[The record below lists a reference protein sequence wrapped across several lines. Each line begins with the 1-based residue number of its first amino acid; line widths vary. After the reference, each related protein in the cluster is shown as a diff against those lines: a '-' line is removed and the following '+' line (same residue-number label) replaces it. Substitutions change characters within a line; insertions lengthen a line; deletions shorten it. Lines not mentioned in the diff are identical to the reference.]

1 MSDFVAA
8 LPPIELPLV
17 LKLYPAGLLEH
28 RFSGRMDG
36 EPSRKLPMRMALQ
49 FREQARR
56 V

>member
-1 MSDFVAA
+1 VAA

-17 LKLYPAGLLEH
+17 LKLYRAGLLQR
-28 RFSGRMDG
+28 RFSGCMDG
-36 EPSRKLPMRMALQ
+36 EPSRTLPMKIALQ